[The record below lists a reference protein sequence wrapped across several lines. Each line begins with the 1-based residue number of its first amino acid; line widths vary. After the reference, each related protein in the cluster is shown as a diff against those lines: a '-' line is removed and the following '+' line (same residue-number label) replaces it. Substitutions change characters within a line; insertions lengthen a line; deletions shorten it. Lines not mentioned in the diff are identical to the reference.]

1 MLVGMYVLIIVS
13 YSSLHRL
20 VSSPLLEYKAADCHA
35 QLMLHSIYGV
45 FKSLLG
51 PGELAISADTPV
63 EKVSSKSKIA
73 KCCDSD
79 QKIKLMSFIF
89 Q

>member
-35 QLMLHSIYGV
+35 KLMLHSIYGV

-79 QKIKLMSFIF
+79 QKSN
-89 Q
+89 

>member
-1 MLVGMYVLIIVS
+1 MLVMLVGMCVLIIVS

-63 EKVSSKSKIA
+63 EKVSCKSKIA

-79 QKIKLMSFIF
+79 QKSN
-89 Q
+89 